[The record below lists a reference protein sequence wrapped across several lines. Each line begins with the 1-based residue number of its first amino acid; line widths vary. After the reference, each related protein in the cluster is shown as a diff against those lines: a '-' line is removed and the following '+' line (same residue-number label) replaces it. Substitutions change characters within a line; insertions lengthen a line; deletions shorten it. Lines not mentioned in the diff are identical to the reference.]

1 MDYQKSLRRLAAK
14 TFLTSTWPLAL
25 LLTLASLSPLTQAA
39 PVFTVSIGP
48 GNGQG
53 CSANESISQSPIPV
67 SVSHACSANS
77 SVVGTAAANAFASF
91 GSVGAG
97 SNSATV
103 SGTDV
108 PLEDRAQAE
117 FSDTL
122 TFSKTDPNALN
133 QFPVS
138 LNLAFAGVVNS
149 AAVFGL
155 AGASAQVI
163 INFLGTSNLAFSHS
177 GNGAFSIDNPQG
189 LGGTGTIAPGAGG
202 FSTVLTTS
210 QQLATVG
217 DVFFSLQLLT
227 QVFTSNVGS
236 SAVADFSNTL
246 EFPTGID
253 VFNLPD
259 GYTVNAGDY
268 LVNNRFIDP
277 NVVVGQVPEP
287 SSLALLSIGL
297 GAFLGI
303 RPLTRRRKL
312 GVNPA

>member
-25 LLTLASLSPLTQAA
+25 LLGLASLAPLTQAA
-39 PVFTVSIGP
+39 PLFTAVVIGCASP
-48 GNGQG
+48 N
-53 CSANESISQSPIPV
+53 ISNSSVPV
-67 SVSHACSANS
+67 SVQTSCSANS
-77 SVVGTAAANAFASF
+77 SVIGTAAGSASAGF

-97 SNSATV
+97 TNSATT

-108 PLEDRAQAE
+108 PIQITATAV

-122 TFSKTDPNALN
+122 TFSKTDPNAPN

-149 AAVFGL
+149 AASAAVGGN
-155 AGASAQVI
+155 AGALVDVFI
-163 INFLGTSNLAFSHS
+163 GFLGTSILEFFHNNAGFTIS
-177 GNGAFSIDNPQG
+177 NPHG
-189 LGGTGTIAPGAGG
+189 LGGTGAIAPGAGG
-202 FSTVLTTS
+202 FSTVLTTQ
-210 QQLATVG
+210 QQLAMIG
-217 DVFFSLQLLT
+217 DIFFSLQVFT
-227 QVFTSNVGS
+227 QVGTSNVGS

-268 LVNNRFIDP
+268 LVNNRFINP
-277 NVVVGQVPEP
+277 NGVVGQVPEP
-287 SSLALLSIGL
+287 SSLALLGISL

-303 RPLTRRRKL
+303 RPLTRRRRL
-312 GVNPA
+312 DIGPA